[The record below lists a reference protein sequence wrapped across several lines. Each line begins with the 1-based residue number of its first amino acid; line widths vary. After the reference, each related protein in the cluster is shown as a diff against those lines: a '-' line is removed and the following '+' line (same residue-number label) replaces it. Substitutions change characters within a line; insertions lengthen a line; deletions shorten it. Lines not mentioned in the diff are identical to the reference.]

1 MLIFLLKKLTVVTKG
16 GAVMYLKSKDI
27 MEKYQIARST
37 VSKILSEM
45 IASERYP
52 SSAVVGGSCIR
63 VDSEAFQ
70 DYMEKR
76 NLLKHPNMRKY
87 VEPFRGGK

>member
-1 MLIFLLKKLTVVTKG
+1 MK
-16 GAVMYLKSKDI
+16 
-27 MEKYQIARST
+27 KYQIARST

-70 DYMEKR
+70 DYMENR
-76 NLLKHPNMRKY
+76 SLLKHPNMQKY
-87 VEPFRGGK
+87 IKPYRGGSAK

>member
-1 MLIFLLKKLTVVTKG
+1 
-16 GAVMYLKSKDI
+16 MYLKPKDI

-70 DYMEKR
+70 DYMENR
-76 NLLKHPNMRKY
+76 NLLKNPIMKKY
-87 VEPFRGGK
+87 VKPYKGRGNNG